1 LNGAKAMMIAKP
13 TYDKLL
19 HLPQISYGRL
29 YNWWAASHAN
39 IAPVGYSVPTD
50 AQWTT
55 LTDYITAEIAKST
68 LPDVGVGNVL
78 KSQRQSGA
86 SGDPIIPTT
95 TNPYWL
101 ANATNYG
108 RDSVKFTALPGGY
121 RKADGSFVSMI
132 YLGLWW
138 SSSQYD
144 ASYALNRYMNYD
156 NANVNRYYYRK
167 SQGFSVRFM
176 RAATAFEQSHF
187 ADGEFVGQVMD
198 VDGNVYDL
206 VKIGTQVWSVQNL
219 ATTRYN
225 DGTAIAL
232 VTETAAWA
240 ALETPAYCNY
250 NNDVTNV
257 FLGSTVKTIWKT
269 LRDREI

>member
-1 LNGAKAMMIAKP
+1 MIRGFQP

-19 HLPQISYGRL
+19 HLPQISYGRM

-55 LTDYITAEIAKST
+55 LTDYITAEIAAER

-95 TNPYWL
+95 TDPYWKEH
-101 ANATNYG
+101 ATNYG
-108 RDSVKFTALPGGY
+108 RDSVKFSALPGGS
-121 RKADGSFVSMI
+121 RSAGGSLYGVSR
-132 YLGLWW
+132 YGNWW
-138 SSSQYD
+138 SSSQND
-144 ASYALNRYMNYD
+144 ASNAWNRNLNYN
-156 NANVNRYYYRK
+156 NANVNRTDLSK
-167 SQGFSVRFM
+167 SRGFSVRFM

-187 ADGEFVGQVMD
+187 ADGEFVGQVFD
-198 VDGNVYDL
+198 VDNNVYDL

-232 VTETAAWA
+232 VTEDAAWA
-240 ALETPAYCNY
+240 ALDTAAYCNY
-250 NNDVTNV
+250 DNDVNNV

>member
-1 LNGAKAMMIAKP
+1 MIRRFQP

-29 YNWWAASHAN
+29 YNWWAASAAN

-55 LTDYITAEIAKST
+55 LTDYIIAEIAASR

-78 KSQRQSGA
+78 KSQRQ
-86 SGDPIIPTT
+86 DPEGNANVIIQTT
-95 TNPYWL
+95 TQPRF
-101 ANATNYG
+101 NAHETHYG
-108 RDSVKFTALPGGY
+108 RDSVKFSALPGGY
-121 RKADGSFVSMI
+121 RSASGSFSSI
-132 YLGLWW
+132 GTHGYWW
-138 SSSQYD
+138 LSTQYSFPSAWNRGMHYNYGNVLSSRTSK
-144 ASYALNRYMNYD
+144 LH
-156 NANVNRYYYRK
+156 
-167 SQGFSVRFM
+167 GFSVRFM
-176 RAATAFEQSHF
+176 RPASTFEQSHF

-198 VDGNVYDL
+198 VDNNVYDL

-225 DGTAIAL
+225 DGTPIPGP
-232 VTETAAWA
+232 TFTNAAWA

-250 NNDVTNV
+250 NNDVNNV